1 MQNISLMTKQK
12 QTTIQINQSLIQF
25 GEKKLINKSDR
36 LLFSCN
42 CYLHIL
48 YSPSI
53 KEEKTNNETLIV
65 EDIFITPQVL
75 RVWSFILFLI
85 EYRKWSQH
93 F

>member
-25 GEKKLINKSDR
+25 GEKKLINKSNR

-48 YSPSI
+48 YSASI
-53 KEEKTNNETLIV
+53 KEEKTNNDTLIV

-75 RVWSFILFLI
+75 RVWSFIPSF
-85 EYRKWSQH
+85 
-93 F
+93 FN